1 MKGESEKPRFQVT
14 AGVICR
20 KGKVLIA
27 RRPKGSHLEG
37 YWEFPGGKQER
48 GETLEKCLEREIEE
62 ELGLRVRADRYLLT
76 VHHDYGTRHIVLHF
90 FFCSL
95 LEGEPKAIEGQEIR
109 WVDSVDLKKYP
120 FPPPDKKVIEI
131 LSNQGLPS

>member
-1 MKGESEKPRFQVT
+1 MKGEGEKPCFQVT

-20 KGKVLIA
+20 QGKVLIA

-37 YWEFPGGKQER
+37 YWEFPGGKQEK
-48 GETLEKCLEREIEE
+48 GESLENCLEREIEE
-62 ELGLRVRADRYLLT
+62 ELGLRVRADQYLLT
-76 VHHDYGTRHIVLHF
+76 VNHDYGSRHISLHF

-95 LEGEPKAIEGQEIR
+95 LEGEARATEGQEIK
-109 WVDSVDLKKYP
+109 WVNSVDLKKYH

-131 LSNQGLPS
+131 LSIQGLPA